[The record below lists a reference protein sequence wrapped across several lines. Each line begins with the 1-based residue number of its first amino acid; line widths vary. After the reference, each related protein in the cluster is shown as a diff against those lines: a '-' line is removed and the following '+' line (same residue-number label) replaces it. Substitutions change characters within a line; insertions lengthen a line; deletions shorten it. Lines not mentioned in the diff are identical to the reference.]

1 MQNFF
6 KASLD
11 RFNLRIIIYFNS
23 MKSQTNL
30 HLNWTN
36 NTKIET
42 NIIKPKNLDSL
53 KNN

>member
-1 MQNFF
+1 
-6 KASLD
+6 
-11 RFNLRIIIYFNS
+11 

-53 KNN
+53 KKAIDKKKYIAAGNQR